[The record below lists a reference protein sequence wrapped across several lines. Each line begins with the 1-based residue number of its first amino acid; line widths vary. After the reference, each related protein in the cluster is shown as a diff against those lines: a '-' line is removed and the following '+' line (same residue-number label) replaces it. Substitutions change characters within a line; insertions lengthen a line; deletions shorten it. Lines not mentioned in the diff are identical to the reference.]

1 MWSTGPDNDDDFAFG
16 LVSQCSGWSLGL
28 NPGAKVSLVG
38 LLETVAVGVETTGR
52 VVLTGLCT
60 PLSWR
65 LCRPHEAVNAKAVP
79 SGWVV
84 YVASLRRDE

>member
-1 MWSTGPDNDDDFAFG
+1 MWSTGLDDDDFALG
-16 LVSQCSGWSLGL
+16 LVSQGSGWSLGL
-28 NPGAKVSLVG
+28 SPGAKVSLVG
-38 LLETVAVGVETTGR
+38 LLETVAIGVEAAGR
-52 VVLTGLCT
+52 VVLADLCT

-65 LCRPHEAVNAKAVP
+65 LCRPHEAVMAQAVP